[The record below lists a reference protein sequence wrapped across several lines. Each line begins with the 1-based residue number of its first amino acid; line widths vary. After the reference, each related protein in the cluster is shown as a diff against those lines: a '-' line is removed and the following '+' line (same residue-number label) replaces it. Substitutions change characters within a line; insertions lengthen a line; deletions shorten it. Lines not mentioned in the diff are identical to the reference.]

1 MNNNNNYNSSFLC
14 GEDKYGNIRGY
25 CLICKEKCPSY
36 SQTGIDDLRCSRCQC
51 GASSHKLF
59 TIADYD
65 LKGFLSLTTSE
76 ILPRLN
82 MSITEDSINFNGLVV
97 MYKLLDPNANR
108 NQFAW
113 LYQLLREAGFTILKL
128 EIKQLRKNETN
139 TSMFDQM
146 KPNISNYYNNS
157 VNSSNSNNN
166 NNGDNM
172 LYKGDINYKKDVTF
186 VKLSK
191 MEEKLKMMSSTIYAD
206 NTHYNTMQ
214 HPNNNTNSN
223 DTTKRKYEKNYYIE
237 FNSPILIICISI
249 NRVNSIKHFEQ
260 FVTLISSSDSTLRS
274 TCDSQLKLIYYS
286 KTKLKALWD
295 VQTIFPEL
303 FKVNKFFQ
311 FLSSK
316 IKREHNYTKALSLY
330 KDALFANS
338 FNLVQIRNFP
348 TLNALREYT
357 HSEILSRSKSQNI
370 PVSNIKDFLDIYLT
384 NPKLHGVPCS
394 ILQVSNVGIDK
405 EISTMSTT
413 LAFNNN
419 ISITTY
425 DEEDEYEEI
434 SNFYFNASVS
444 NNISSYEHIILIFRP
459 FVLRSGLNEI
469 LLNIFRINKYY
480 ILSRKTTRLSKAQLY
495 YLYSHEFDLS
505 TEAKLSFAEYEHMM
519 SDSNVEIVVMSK
531 FSAFVDLSTLLGFVK
546 QEINVNMFNIMD
558 NSLFYTNATKGDSR
572 GIPVSGEKNCFKD
585 ISSLINVNEIMESIA
600 NDKKKLYVLD
610 LYKQLQIAKTNL
622 LKFSSFFNLFV
633 YCNLNHNTNS
643 EEVNYFFPKFGDIQ
657 EAFLLVKKYN
667 YQLVKETLVL
677 MKFEILEVKEVLLN
691 RNEIEMVFG
700 CFKGTNVVSD
710 YEYDKCKEY
719 LMNNTVMLVRLV
731 KPGAY
736 LELKKIVGKVNCWF
750 VKMNN
755 NNNNSECSN
764 NVSSIKQKEEKVFD
778 VMKHNTF
785 LLNCSEYIEH
795 FYPKANDKIHIIEGA
810 FIHSLNEASRAII
823 IDIMKSCIKC
833 TVGENMRMDT
843 IANTNS
849 LIERYLNFY
858 HFQYDNTYKEYFI
871 YCLHQYM
878 FPKYKKNI
886 NIDNNYYE
894 YIKYIDEYSP
904 STSTTSFNSVDNVIA
919 PSSPQISFFIESANL
934 GFFEV
939 RIPVIHSPTST
950 ESLLAK
956 TYSYHDNHFYNEFKY
971 KHPNDN
977 VLLISL
983 PFEQGSLQPFIQFNN
998 NNNITQQQ
1006 QHDMNYTLMLSGLNE
1021 QNSKCIQNE
1030 SEIQK
1035 RLLYTTK
1042 YISTKLFYKQCM
1054 NTNPKIR
1061 ITPHNYHYRIKP
1073 DDINM
1078 KIQRIYEVEEFGGLF
1093 FMEMAIQDYMKYRPP
1108 ERGERIINGEIVE
1121 LRRDNA
1127 FLIDEQFSLSAFLW
1141 GRKLSKICTVVEDL
1155 NGSPCDN
1162 YGPLVYS
1169 PKHSGVVGVINA
1181 DFIKEYEMYLY
1192 VNMLEDIRQCGYCA
1206 FDRESFALVEKKLFM
1221 CINSDI
1227 FKQTRVKENVRLV
1240 PVRIMENNLRVCA
1253 NSPSSTTY
1261 TVNEMGNVAID
1272 PKKEMRFHTMFKNN
1286 EGVINKSVHDVKENG
1301 DSVMMDTAGNTLYNG
1316 IQRSAGATV
1325 GYNNNNTVNSNSNSN
1340 SSKDNNNTQNKITNE
1355 ILSKNVNLID
1365 LYCYNGMKY
1374 HAYAALLFLINVYF
1388 RKINRKTHLITLD
1401 LKDIAEKEKEYDL
1414 FIEALLKGFYNHS
1427 HINYKQFND
1436 SNRYNAYNIEYF
1448 FYCIKEMKFIVNE
1461 IDILKTQLNSSN
1473 AAVIKDK
1480 IAFMQRSLEIIFN
1493 EAKECKLQQSKD
1505 DLDDYEYTY
1514 APKERYHIPMY
1525 MKEKWEMDMENEK
1538 YMRTVKVDYSFLK
1551 NLDKISDP
1559 EERKIFSS
1567 TGFGMKNDYYFVK
1580 KTMLREPEPQPEKF
1594 ILLEKKKK
1602 DNTKMVNKV
1611 FGTIIKRQVGN
1622 MKDKEDDDN
1631 GREKKETTAT
1641 TSTMKAK
1648 QANVIAK
1655 NLGLLGRLNI
1665 NK

>member
-1 MNNNNNYNSSFLC
+1 MNNYNNNYNSSFLC
-14 GEDKYGNIRGY
+14 GEDKYGNIRGF
-25 CLICKEKCPSY
+25 CLICKDKCPSY

-128 EIKQLRKNETN
+128 EIKQLRKNETSSS
-139 TSMFDQM
+139 TFDQM
-146 KPNISNYYNNS
+146 KTNISNYYH
-157 VNSSNSNNN
+157 SNINDTSNN
-166 NNGDNM
+166 GEST
-172 LYKGDINYKKDVTF
+172 LGKGEVSYKKDVTF

-191 MEEKLKMMSSTIYAD
+191 MEKKLKMMSSTVYAD
-206 NTHYNTMQ
+206 DAHYNPMQ
-214 HPNNNTNSN
+214 SRVNNNSSCS
-223 DTTKRKYEKNYYIE
+223 DCTKRKHEKNYYTE
-237 FNSPILIICISI
+237 FNSPMLIICVSI
-249 NRVNSIKHFEQ
+249 NRVNTIKHFEQ
-260 FVTLISSSDSTLRS
+260 FVNLISASDSTLRS
-274 TCDSQLKLIYYS
+274 TCESQLKLIYYS
-286 KTKLKALWD
+286 RTKLKALWD

-338 FNLVQIRNFP
+338 FNLVEIKNFP
-348 TLNALREYT
+348 TLSALREFT
-357 HSEILSRSKSQNI
+357 QSEMLSRSRGQNV
-370 PVSNIKDFLDIYLT
+370 PVSNVRDFLDIYLT

-419 ISITTY
+419 ISVTTY

-434 SNFYFNASVS
+434 SNFYFNASAS
-444 NNISSYEHIILIFRP
+444 NNISSYDHIVLIFRP
-459 FVLRSGLNEI
+459 FVLRSGLNEV

-480 ILSRKTTRLSKAQLY
+480 ILSRKTTRLSKAQLL

-558 NSLFYTNATKGDSR
+558 NSLFYTNATKGDST
-572 GIPVSGEKNCFKD
+572 GVPVCGEKNCFKD

-600 NDKKKLYVLD
+600 NEKKKLYVLD
-610 LYKQLQIAKTNL
+610 LYKQLQMAKTNL

-633 YCNLNHNTNS
+633 YCNLNHSTNS

-657 EAFLLVKKYN
+657 EAFLLAKKCN
-667 YQLVKETLVL
+667 FALVKETLVL
-677 MKFEILEVKEVLLN
+677 MKFEVLEVKEVLLS
-691 RNEIEMVFG
+691 RAEIEMVFG
-700 CFKGTNVVSD
+700 CFRNTAVVS
-710 YEYDKCKEY
+710 ECEFERCRQH

-736 LELKKIVGKVNCWF
+736 LELKKIVGKANCCF
-750 VKMNN
+750 VKSHSNE
-755 NNNNSECSN
+755 SAECGSG
-764 NVSSIKQKEEKVFD
+764 SATMKQKEEKVFD
-778 VMKHNTF
+778 VMKYNTF
-785 LLNCSEYIEH
+785 LLNCSEFVEY
-795 FYPKANDKIHIIEGA
+795 FYPKLNDKIHIIEGA
-810 FIHSLNEASRAII
+810 FIHGLNEATRSAV

-833 TVGENMRMDT
+833 TVGENMRADATADT
-843 IANTNS
+843 SS

-858 HFQYDNTYKEYFI
+858 HFQYDNTYNEYFI
-871 YCLHQYM
+871 YYLQHYM
-878 FPKYKKNI
+878 FPKYTKSI
-886 NIDNNYYE
+886 NVDNNYYE
-894 YIKYIDEYSP
+894 HIKCIDEYAPPPSP
-904 STSTTSFNSVDNVIA
+904 SSSNADNLIA
-919 PSSPQISFFIESANL
+919 PSSPQVSFFVESANL

-939 RIPVIHSPTST
+939 RIPVIHSPTSMQ
-950 ESLLAK
+950 SLLAR
-956 TYSYHDNHFYNEFKY
+956 TYSYHDNHFYSEFKF

-977 VLLISL
+977 VLLVSL
-983 PFEQGSLQPFIQFNN
+983 PFEKSSLKPFMQFNDDAPQTTTHN
-998 NNNITQQQ
+998 TIAAKA
-1006 QHDMNYTLMLSGLNE
+1006 QHDVINCT
-1021 QNSKCIQNE
+1021 SKLCVQNE

-1042 YISTKLFYKQCM
+1042 YVSTKLFYKQCISA
-1054 NTNPKIR
+1054 NPKIR
-1061 ITPHNYHYRIKP
+1061 ITPQNYHYRMKP
-1073 DDINM
+1073 DDISM

-1093 FMEMAIQDYMKYRPP
+1093 FLEMAAQDYMKYRPS
-1108 ERGERIINGEIVE
+1108 ERGERIINGEVVE
-1121 LRRDNA
+1121 LRRDSA
-1127 FLIDEQFSLSAFLW
+1127 FLIDEQLSLPAFLW
-1141 GRKLSKICTVVEDL
+1141 GRKLSKICSVIEDL

-1169 PKHSGVVGVINA
+1169 PKHSGVVGIVNA

-1192 VNMLEDIRQCGYCA
+1192 VNMLEDIRLSGHCA
-1206 FDRESFALVEKKLFM
+1206 FDRESFAAVEKKLFM

-1227 FKQTRVKENVRLV
+1227 FKRTRVKENVRLV
-1240 PVRIMENNLRVCA
+1240 PVRIMENNLRACA
-1253 NSPSSTTY
+1253 NSSSSATF
-1261 TVNEMGNVAID
+1261 TVNEAGNVAID
-1272 PKKEMRFHTMFKNN
+1272 PKKEMHFHTLFKNK
-1286 EGVINKSVHDVKENG
+1286 ESILAKSVNEVKMNG
-1301 DSVMMDTAGNTLYNG
+1301 DNIDTSSTLYDG
-1316 IQRSAGATV
+1316 IKRSAGLSANTDTNNSEHKDKESNAQSTV
-1325 GYNNNNTVNSNSNSN
+1325 
-1340 SSKDNNNTQNKITNE
+1340 TNE

-1365 LYCYNGMKY
+1365 LFCYNGMKY
-1374 HAYAALLFLINVYF
+1374 HAYAALLFLLNVYF
-1388 RKINRKTHLITLD
+1388 KKINRKTHLMSLD
-1401 LKDIAEKEKEYDL
+1401 LKEVAEKEKEYDL
-1414 FIEALLKGFYNHS
+1414 FIEALLKGFHNHS
-1427 HINYKQFND
+1427 HINYRQFND
-1436 SNRYNAYNIEYF
+1436 ENRYNAYNIEYF

-1461 IDILKTQLNSSN
+1461 LDVLKSQLSSSN
-1473 AAVIKDK
+1473 AQAVKDK
-1480 IAFMQRSLEIIFN
+1480 IAFMQRSLEIIFY
-1493 EAKECKLQQSKD
+1493 EAKQCKLQQSKD

-1525 MKEKWEMDMENEK
+1525 MKEKWETDMENEK
-1538 YMRTVKVDYSFLK
+1538 YMRTVKVDYSFMK
-1551 NLDKISDP
+1551 NLDKIVDP

-1580 KTMLREPEPQPEKF
+1580 KTMLREPEPQTEQF

-1622 MKDKEDDDN
+1622 MKDKEDERN
-1631 GREKKETTAT
+1631 KQM
-1641 TSTMKAK
+1641 TMTRQ
-1648 QANVIAK
+1648 QANVIANK
-1655 NLGLLGRLNI
+1655 LGLLGSI
-1665 NK
+1665 NTANRK

>member
-1 MNNNNNYNSSFLC
+1 M
-14 GEDKYGNIRGY
+14 
-25 CLICKEKCPSY
+25 
-36 SQTGIDDLRCSRCQC
+36 
-51 GASSHKLF
+51 
-59 TIADYD
+59 
-65 LKGFLSLTTSE
+65 
-76 ILPRLN
+76 
-82 MSITEDSINFNGLVV
+82 
-97 MYKLLDPNANR
+97 
-108 NQFAW
+108 
-113 LYQLLREAGFTILKL
+113 
-128 EIKQLRKNETN
+128 
-139 TSMFDQM
+139 
-146 KPNISNYYNNS
+146 
-157 VNSSNSNNN
+157 
-166 NNGDNM
+166 
-172 LYKGDINYKKDVTF
+172 
-186 VKLSK
+186 
-191 MEEKLKMMSSTIYAD
+191 
-206 NTHYNTMQ
+206 
-214 HPNNNTNSN
+214 
-223 DTTKRKYEKNYYIE
+223 
-237 FNSPILIICISI
+237 
-249 NRVNSIKHFEQ
+249 
-260 FVTLISSSDSTLRS
+260 
-274 TCDSQLKLIYYS
+274 
-286 KTKLKALWD
+286 
-295 VQTIFPEL
+295 
-303 FKVNKFFQ
+303 
-311 FLSSK
+311 
-316 IKREHNYTKALSLY
+316 
-330 KDALFANS
+330 
-338 FNLVQIRNFP
+338 
-348 TLNALREYT
+348 
-357 HSEILSRSKSQNI
+357 
-370 PVSNIKDFLDIYLT
+370 
-384 NPKLHGVPCS
+384 
-394 ILQVSNVGIDK
+394 
-405 EISTMSTT
+405 
-413 LAFNNN
+413 AFNNN

-459 FVLRSGLNEI
+459 FVLRSGLNEV

-519 SDSNVEIVVMSK
+519 SDSNVEMVVMSK

-558 NSLFYTNATKGDSR
+558 NSLFYTNATKGDSK

-667 YQLVKETLVL
+667 YALVKETLVL
-677 MKFEILEVKEVLLN
+677 MKFEILEEKEVLLS
-691 RNEIEMVFG
+691 RNEVEMVFG
-700 CFKGTNVVSD
+700 CFKGATSVVSEWE
-710 YEYDKCKEY
+710 YEKCREY
-719 LMNNTVMLVRLV
+719 LTNNTVMLVRLV

-736 LELKKIVGKVNCWF
+736 LELKKIVGKVNCLF
-750 VKMNN
+750 VKMH
-755 NNNNSECSN
+755 NNSECSSHCN
-764 NVSSIKQKEEKVFD
+764 GTSSMKQKEEKVFD
-778 VMKHNTF
+778 VMKHNTY
-785 LLNCSEYIEH
+785 LLNCSEYVEY
-795 FYPKANDKIHIIEGA
+795 FYPKVNDKIHIIEGA
-810 FIHSLNEASRAII
+810 FIHGLNEAVKASV

-833 TVGENMRMDT
+833 TVGENMRMDS
-843 IANTNS
+843 IATTNS

-871 YCLHQYM
+871 HCLHQYM
-878 FPKYKKNI
+878 FPKYTKNI

-894 YIKYIDEYSP
+894 YIKHIDEYSP
-904 STSTTSFNSVDNVIA
+904 SSTNVNNTDNAIA

-950 ESLLAK
+950 QSLLAK

-977 VLLISL
+977 VLLITL
-983 PFEQGSLQPFIQFNN
+983 PFEKGSLQPFIQFNN
-998 NNNITQQQ
+998 DVTQSTKA
-1006 QHDMNYTLMLSGLNE
+1006 QHDVNYTLMLSGLNA
-1021 QNSKCIQNE
+1021 QNSKYVQNE

-1054 NTNPKIR
+1054 NANPKIR
-1061 ITPHNYHYRIKP
+1061 ISPQNYHYRIKP
-1073 DDINM
+1073 EDINM

-1108 ERGERIINGEIVE
+1108 ERGERIINGETVE
-1121 LRRDNA
+1121 LKRNNT
-1127 FLIDEQFSLSAFLW
+1127 FLMDEQLSLPAFLW

-1169 PKHSGVVGVINA
+1169 PKHNGVVGVVNA

-1192 VNMLEDIRQCGYCA
+1192 VNMLEDIRHCGHCT
-1206 FDRESFALVEKKLFM
+1206 FDRESFAVVEKKLFM

-1240 PVRIMENNLRVCA
+1240 PVRIMENNLRACA

-1261 TVNEMGNVAID
+1261 TVNEAGNVTID
-1272 PKKEMRFHTMFKNN
+1272 PKKEMRFHTMFKSN
-1286 EGVINKSVHDVKENG
+1286 ESVINKSVHDVKENG
-1301 DSVMMDTAGNTLYNG
+1301 DTIMETNSPLYDG
-1316 IQRSAGATV
+1316 IQRSAGV
-1325 GYNNNNTVNSNSNSN
+1325 SSYNVRHDTTNTH
-1340 SSKDNNNTQNKITNE
+1340 SKESTQNKVTNE

-1365 LYCYNGMKY
+1365 LFCYNGMKY

-1388 RKINRKTHLITLD
+1388 KKINRKTHLITLD
-1401 LKDIAEKEKEYDL
+1401 LKDITEKEKEYDL

-1436 SNRYNAYNIEYF
+1436 ANRYNAYNIEYF

-1461 IDILKTQLNSSN
+1461 IDILKSQLNTSN
-1473 AAVIKDK
+1473 ATAVKEK
-1480 IAFMQRSLEIIFN
+1480 IAFMQRCLEIIFN

-1580 KTMLREPEPQPEKF
+1580 KTMLREPEPQPDKL

-1611 FGTIIKRQVGN
+1611 FGTIIRRQVGN
-1622 MKDKEDDDN
+1622 MKDKEDEN
-1631 GREKKETTAT
+1631 ERKKETTT
-1641 TSTMKAK
+1641 KLK

-1655 NLGLLGRLNI
+1655 NLGLFGSLNTAMNN